1 MNIFVAF
8 PVNYNNIHNILRGGI
23 MQKPIKISVKGE
35 DGYKV
40 ISMRVKE
47 KTLEQV
53 DNYAKLTNRSR
64 NEILNMLLD
73 SAIENVEIDYPE
85 H

>member
-1 MNIFVAF
+1 ME
-8 PVNYNNIHNILRGGI
+8 
-23 MQKPIKISVKGE
+23 KSIKITVKGE

-40 ISMRVKE
+40 ISMRIKE
-47 KTLEQV
+47 KTLAQI
-53 DNYAKLTNRSR
+53 DSYARAANRSR

-73 SAIENVEIDYPE
+73 SAIENVEIDKSG

>member
-1 MNIFVAF
+1 
-8 PVNYNNIHNILRGGI
+8 

-73 SAIENVEIDYPE
+73 SAIENVEIDDSE

>member
-1 MNIFVAF
+1 
-8 PVNYNNIHNILRGGI
+8 